1 MDDGEFCN
9 ASQRVDGKLH
19 SWEFDGDD
27 PRVRCCWCGE
37 IRDAL
42 TGKPIKTSPSSAE
55 PDPWE
60 LLRELYEAREAMGT
74 SSTMTCSDETF
85 SRLCKAS
92 SAVNVAIK
100 QHDAE
105 RKSDGT

>member
-1 MDDGEFCN
+1 MADGEFCN

-27 PRVRCCWCGE
+27 PRIKCCWCGE

-42 TGKPIKTSPSSAE
+42 TGKPIKMSPTSVD

-60 LLRELYEAREAMGT
+60 LLRTVIEFVDISASKNGSVPDVAKRLLYQRN
-74 SSTMTCSDETF
+74 C
-85 SRLCKAS
+85 L
-92 SAVNVAIK
+92 K